1 MKRTNNH
8 NTVMYRYP
16 PGITVRRRRRGYR
29 VSLDD
34 RSSQYQA
41 MMAHVR
47 ATGYR
52 NQNTQGDPVSASNS
66 RSTAESLVELS
77 QRYDTQASR
86 TFIRDAAVLA
96 ATAAISGWAFIHT
109 LQAIAA
115 S

>member
-1 MKRTNNH
+1 MKGTNNH

-41 MMAHVR
+41 MMAHMR

-66 RSTAESLVELS
+66 RSMAESLVELS
-77 QRYDTQASR
+77 ERYNTQASR
-86 TFIRDAAVLA
+86 NRGDFWL
-96 ATAAISGWAFIHT
+96 GIHSHP
-109 LQAIAA
+109 A
-115 S
+115 SNRWIITTPVNPRKLS